1 MVFVGLPHGAI
12 DHLIEST
19 TWDYKKAPRFVGQY
33 LLLIVCMGIVWLL
46 APTMALIAFLIYS
59 AWHFGQAD
67 IRQWSIANFLTL
79 PWGATL
85 LLYIL
90 GTHQVETSSI
100 LSYIAGI
107 DFPFAIAPFAIAPWL
122 FFAIWKRNIP
132 MIFTMC
138 WLAISSQLPLLLAFG
153 TYFIGQHS
161 ITSWGHL
168 KQHIQLENKKIWIH
182 SLPFHIGAWLIMILF
197 FIFWPQFQSEKAYS
211 YNVWGIFFIFISCVS
226 FPHVIVMNKLYK
238 KIS

>member
-1 MVFVGLPHGAI
+1 MLLLLIYKTTPQIFNWIQISIFSVGLFLVGIPHGAV
-12 DHLIEST
+12 DHLIESK
-19 TWDYKKAPRFVGQY
+19 TWDYKKAPRFIGQY

-168 KQHIQLENKKIWIH
+168 RQHIQLENKKIWIH
-182 SLPFHIGAWLIMILF
+182 CKLETQVSRSK
-197 FIFWPQFQSEKAYS
+197 IFRR
-211 YNVWGIFFIFISCVS
+211 
-226 FPHVIVMNKLYK
+226 
-238 KIS
+238 

>member
-1 MVFVGLPHGAI
+1 
-12 DHLIEST
+12 
-19 TWDYKKAPRFVGQY
+19 
-33 LLLIVCMGIVWLL
+33 
-46 APTMALIAFLIYS
+46 
-59 AWHFGQAD
+59 
-67 IRQWSIANFLTL
+67 L

-161 ITSWGHL
+161 ITSWRHL

-182 SLPFHIGAWLIMILF
+182 SLPFHLGAWFILTLF
-197 FIFWPQFQSEKAYS
+197 LLVWPSFQNQFNTPYS
-211 YNVWGIFFIFISCVS
+211 AWGIFFVFISCVS
-226 FPHVIVMNKLYK
+226 FPHVIFMNKLYK
-238 KIS
+238 TRN